1 MEVTHELLVVRLR
14 EASIEE
20 KFELVLERSHDVL
33 RVNGFE
39 PKTLTGLKP
48 KLPIK

>member
-1 MEVTHELLVVRLR
+1 MEVTHELLVIRLR

-20 KFELVLERSHDVL
+20 KFELVLERSHNVL
-33 RVNGFE
+33 RVDGFE
-39 PKTLTGLKP
+39 PNTFTRLKP